1 MVLIGIITVYLN
13 GIILLH
19 LQKKKKTIVKFCV
32 LVTVTRTDPAHCRCW
47 AEYRAQ
53 FCALNWGLGLAFH
66 TFPRAH
72 VCIADL
78 GVCGSFE
85 CVYERGQ
92 VALETCMV
100 RRLPMIPSLDS
111 T

>member
-1 MVLIGIITVYLN
+1 MVLIGILTVHLN
-13 GIILLH
+13 GVILLH
-19 LQKKKKTIVKFCV
+19 LQKKKNHCEV
-32 LVTVTRTDPAHCRCW
+32 LYFSHSDNIWVLLVLDAGRNT
-47 AEYRAQ
+47 ELS
-53 FCALNWGLGLAFH
+53 CALNRGLGLAFH
-66 TFPRAH
+66 TSPRAH

-85 CVYERGQ
+85 CAYERGQ
-92 VALETCMV
+92 GALETCMV